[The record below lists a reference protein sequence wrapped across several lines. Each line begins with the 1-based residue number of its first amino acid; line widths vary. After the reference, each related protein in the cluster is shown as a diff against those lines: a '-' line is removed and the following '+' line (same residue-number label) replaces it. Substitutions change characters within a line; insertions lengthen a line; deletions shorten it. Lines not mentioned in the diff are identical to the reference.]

1 MRKVLSHYNKAFSRS
16 PVLRTA
22 LLVLALCIA
31 MTSVCF
37 AADQVYTVKSGDT
50 LSRIA
55 GYYSVTISQILAANP
70 AIKNPAL
77 IYVGQKI
84 TIPSSKFVEYT
95 VRSGDTFY
103 GIAAKYQISM
113 TELKRANPNI
123 TNISMIYV
131 GQKILIP
138 DTNSLTSYEQQV
150 IDLVNRERSNRGLGL
165 LKYDSQLGYVARLKS
180 QDMINNN
187 YFSHT
192 SPTYGSPFNMM
203 ERFGLRFS
211 AAGENIAYG
220 QRTAQEVMNSWMNSA
235 GHKAN
240 ILSATYT
247 HIGVGVAKASNGTLY
262 WTQEFAKLY

>member
-1 MRKVLSHYNKAFSRS
+1 MKK
-16 PVLRTA
+16 VLRTA
-22 LLVLALCIA
+22 LLVLAFCIIF
-31 MTSVCF
+31 TSVGF
-37 AADQVYTVKSGDT
+37 AADQAYTVKPGDT

-55 GYYSVTISQILAANP
+55 GYYNVTVAQLLSANP
-70 AIKNPAL
+70 SIKNASV

-103 GIAAKYQISM
+103 GIAAKFEISV
-113 TELKRANPNI
+113 TELKKANPNI

-138 DTNSLTSYEQQV
+138 DTNSLAAYEQQV
-150 IDLVNRERSNRGLGL
+150 IELVNRERSARGLGL
-165 LKYDSQLGYVARLKS
+165 LAYDSQLGYVARLKS
-180 QDMINNN
+180 QDMVNKS

-192 SPTYGSPFNMM
+192 SPTYGSPFQMM
-203 ERFGLRFS
+203 EKFGLRFS

-235 GHKAN
+235 GHRAN

-262 WTQEFAKLY
+262 WTQEFTKPY

>member
-1 MRKVLSHYNKAFSRS
+1 VQ
-16 PVLRTA
+16 PGET
-22 LLVLALCIA
+22 LASIA
-31 MTSVCF
+31 AYF
-37 AADQVYTVKSGDT
+37 H
-50 LSRIA
+50 
-55 GYYSVTISQILAANP
+55 VTISDILAANP
-70 AIKNPAL
+70 SITNASM

-103 GIAAKYQISM
+103 GIAAKYQISV
-113 TELKRANPNI
+113 TELKRANPNL
-123 TNISMIYV
+123 TDISRIYV

-138 DTNSLTSYEQQV
+138 DTNTLASYEQQV
-150 IDLVNRERSNRGLGL
+150 INLVNRERSSRGLGL
-165 LKYDSQLGYVARLKS
+165 LTYDSQLGYVARLKS
-180 QDMINNN
+180 QDMVNNN

-192 SPTYGSPFNMM
+192 SPTYGSPFQMM

-220 QRTAQEVMNSWMNSA
+220 QRTAEEVMTAWMNSA
-235 GHKAN
+235 GHRAN

-262 WTQEFAKLY
+262 WTQEFTKPY

>member
-1 MRKVLSHYNKAFSRS
+1 MKKTFRIAV
-16 PVLRTA
+16 
-22 LLVLALCIA
+22 LVLVLCML

-50 LSRIA
+50 LSKIA
-55 GYYSVTISQILAANP
+55 GYYNVTVSQILTANP
-70 AIKNPAL
+70 SITNSSW

-103 GIAAKYQISM
+103 GIAAKYQISV
-113 TELKRANPNI
+113 TELKKANPSI
-123 TNISMIYV
+123 TNIAMIYV

-150 IDLVNRERSNRGLGL
+150 IELVNRERSSRGLGL
-165 LKYDSQLGYVARLKS
+165 LTYDSQLGYVARLKS
-180 QDMINNN
+180 QDMVNNN

-192 SPTYGSPFNMM
+192 SPTYGSPFQMM
-203 ERFGLRFS
+203 EKFGLRFS

-220 QRTAQEVMNSWMNSA
+220 QRTAQEVMNAWMNSA
-235 GHKAN
+235 GHRAN

-247 HIGVGVAKASNGTLY
+247 HIGVGVAKSSNGTLY
-262 WTQEFAKLY
+262 WTQEFTKPY

>member
-1 MRKVLSHYNKAFSRS
+1 MKKTLRVAF
-16 PVLRTA
+16 
-22 LLVLALCIA
+22 LVLALSVLF
-31 MTSVCF
+31 TSVGF
-37 AADQVYTVKSGDT
+37 AASQVHYVQPGET
-50 LSRIA
+50 LASIA
-55 GYYSVTISQILAANP
+55 AYFHVTISDILAANP
-70 AIKNPAL
+70 SITNASM

-103 GIAAKYQISM
+103 GIAAKYQISV

-123 TNISMIYV
+123 TDISRIYV

-138 DTNSLTSYEQQV
+138 DTNTLASYEQQV
-150 IDLVNRERSNRGLGL
+150 INLVNRERSSRGLGL
-165 LKYDSQLGYVARLKS
+165 LTYDSQLGYVARLKS
-180 QDMINNN
+180 QDMVNNN

-192 SPTYGSPFNMM
+192 SPTYGSPFQMM

-220 QRTAQEVMNSWMNSA
+220 QRTAEEVMTAWMNSA
-235 GHKAN
+235 GHRAN
-240 ILSATYT
+240 ILSSTYT

-262 WTQEFAKLY
+262 WTQEFTKPY